1 MLLWITIGLLV
12 LGAALWALAKHFE
25 WYGTEIFA
33 KFITGFTVSCIVIE
47 CIFLGCTHANIDGWV
62 AADRQ
67 EFESLYHQYEAVM
80 NDTEYT
86 RGHYDLMSDIKEW
99 NRKLAWHQT
108 AQHDFWIGPFFP
120 DVYDSY
126 EYITINMFMKADYE
140 EDEP

>member
-12 LGAALWALAKHFE
+12 LGAALWALAEHFE
-25 WYGTEIFA
+25 WYGTETVT
-33 KFITGFTVSCIVIE
+33 KFITGIVIVALVIE
-47 CIFLGCTHANIDGWV
+47 CIVFAAEYINVKSQV

-67 EFESLYHQYEAVM
+67 EFESLYYQYEAVM
-80 NDTEYT
+80 TDTEYT
-86 RGHYDLMSDIKEW
+86 RGHYELMSDIAAW
-99 NRKLAWHQT
+99 NKSLAWHQT
-108 AQHDFWIGPFFP
+108 AQHDFWIGPFVP